1 MKSKNASFKSNKYY
15 QKKNLRRY
23 ILYIFYI
30 ATKKII
36 IISFLLL
43 ISIYYTI
50 SKKAKKFSNNITNIS
65 ALPPSEHYKILLPR
79 YKYHPLKDISPEER
93 FNLFK
98 LEDSIDYQ
106 KMKYLN

>member
-50 SKKAKKFSNNITNIS
+50 SKKAKKFSNIITNIKVNIS

-79 YKYHPLKDISPEER
+79 YKYHPLKVIIPEER
-93 FNLFK
+93 FNL
-98 LEDSIDYQ
+98 I
-106 KMKYLN
+106 